1 MHLQLLMLLY
11 MKLIDFL
18 KKCRTLT
25 SSVKLRACLLAI
37 KDYAFFASPY
47 PVVITFEDHITPSLQ
62 GKVAKVFLT
71 HVA

>member
-1 MHLQLLMLLY
+1 